1 MRIEVFQPYHV
12 DLLRAQGVQ
21 GAQINEVSL
30 VPQSYGMLPQPNG
43 PAVSAFDGDR
53 ILICGGIAKITNT
66 NGVCWALLS
75 EEAGK
80 HMHSLHFAVKRFIT
94 LQPWRR
100 LEASVEKNFSAGCR
114 WVQLLGFEME
124 GEMRGYGPNGE
135 THLRYARVSL

>member
-21 GAQINEVSL
+21 GAQLAEVSL
-30 VPQSYGMLPQPNG
+30 VPGAYANVPPG

-66 NGVCWALLS
+66 NGVCWALVA
-75 EEAGK
+75 EGAGK
-80 HMHSLHFAVKRFIT
+80 HMHALHFAVKRFIT
-94 LQPWRR
+94 LQPWKR
-100 LEASVEKNFSAGCR
+100 LEASVEKNFAAGCR

-124 GEMRGYGPNGE
+124 GEMRGYGPKGE
-135 THLRYARVSL
+135 THIRYARVNL

>member
-1 MRIEVFQPYHV
+1 MIVRPFQPYHV

-21 GAQINEVSL
+21 GAQLNEVSL
-30 VPQSYGMLPQPNG
+30 VLGPCANVPPG

-100 LEASVEKNFSAGCR
+100 LEASVEEGFGAGCR
-114 WVQLLGFEME
+114 WVELLGFQLE
-124 GEMRGYGPNGE
+124 GRMLKYGERGENY
-135 THLRYARVSL
+135 LRYAKVT

>member
-1 MRIEVFQPYHV
+1 MIVVPFLPYHV

-21 GAQINEVSL
+21 GAQLNEVSL
-30 VPQSYGMLPQPNG
+30 VLGPCANVPPG

-100 LEASVEKNFSAGCR
+100 LEASVEKNFEAGCR

-135 THLRYARVSL
+135 THLRYARVNL